1 MVQIHPPLPIT
12 MIKRDIEAFLTPII
26 EETGCELWG
35 IEFGSA
41 KGKGRLLRIYID
53 AIHGVDINDCTKVSR
68 EIDYYFQ
75 HESIF
80 SEFAFFEVSSPGLDR
95 KLFNQKQYKKFVGDV
110 VSLSLFSKVNNLRK
124 LKGTLLEVLD
134 SEISVKTEGETLLL
148 ELSNIEVCKLDLD
161 DQIEKKRMNKQIL
174 DVVASVSI
182 EKGVDKTIIFQAL
195 EEAIA
200 SATKKLVDDEANIDV
215 VIDTTT
221 GEYKTYRKWDIV
233 KEIDESEVFQVLES
247 DLDGYEVDE
256 ATASKEIE
264 NIDFGRISAQAAK
277 QVIIQKVREA
287 ERSKITKKYENLVG
301 EVISGQVKRINRDF
315 LLLEIEEDLNAQIP
329 RDQIIPG
336 EIFKLNDRVRAVIKE
351 IVSTPRGP
359 QIILSRTDER
369 LVVQLFT
376 QEVPEISEGTIEI
389 KAIARDPGYRSKIA
403 VKTYDGRIDPV
414 GACVGMRG
422 SRVQAVSNEI
432 GNERI
437 DIFIHS
443 DNPAEFVVNCL
454 APVKIY
460 SILVDERTSTLI
472 LEVEEENQAQIIG
485 KNGQNL
491 RLMTHM
497 IGWSF
502 QVLNKEQFKEYQDSS
517 LIEKYD
523 GLAKRLD
530 LSDKEK
536 EGIVSK
542 ELDSLEKIVDLDS
555 KILAEIFGNEKRT
568 TELLDKANE
577 LLLQD
582 AFNADFNDPT
592 MEEDLVNLNG
602 ITNEV
607 LSALSSNNI
616 KKLEDLAEMSVGEL
630 QDISE
635 TISEKEASALIM
647 EARKPWFE

>member
-1 MVQIHPPLPIT
+1 
-12 MIKRDIEAFLTPII
+12 
-26 EETGCELWG
+26 
-35 IEFGSA
+35 
-41 KGKGRLLRIYID
+41 
-53 AIHGVDINDCTKVSR
+53 
-68 EIDYYFQ
+68 
-75 HESIF
+75 
-80 SEFAFFEVSSPGLDR
+80 
-95 KLFNQKQYKKFVGDV
+95 
-110 VSLSLFSKVNNLRK
+110 
-124 LKGTLLEVLD
+124 
-134 SEISVKTEGETLLL
+134 
-148 ELSNIEVCKLDLD
+148 
-161 DQIEKKRMNKQIL
+161 MNKQIL
-174 DVVASVSI
+174 EVVASVSM
-182 EKGVDKTIIFQAL
+182 EKGVEKDIIFQAL
-195 EEAIA
+195 EEAIS
-200 SATKKLVDDEANIDV
+200 SATKKLVDDEAIIDV
-215 VIDTTT
+215 IIDRNT
-221 GEYKTYRKWDIV
+221 GEYETFRKWNIV
-233 KEIDESEVFQVLES
+233 DEIDESDVFQILSSELS
-247 DLDGYEVDE
+247 DHTVEEDL
-256 ATASKEIE
+256 ATKKID

-287 ERSKITKKYENLVG
+287 ERSKITAKYESLVG

-351 IVSTPRGP
+351 IVTTPRGP

-454 APVKIY
+454 APIKIF

-502 QVLNKEQFKEYQDSS
+502 QVLNKEQFKEYQDST
-517 LIEKYD
+517 LVEKYD
-523 GLAKRLD
+523 ALASRLG

-536 EGIVSK
+536 ELLVSS
-542 ELDSLEKIVDLDS
+542 EIDSLEKLVDS
-555 KILAEIFGNEKRT
+555 SAEKTKEIFTTDKRL
-568 TELLDKANE
+568 TEVMDKANE

-592 MEEDLVNLNG
+592 MEDGLVNLNG
-602 ITNEV
+602 ITNDI
-607 LSALSSNNI
+607 LSALSANNI
-616 KKLEDLAEMSVGEL
+616 KKLDELAEMSVGEL
-630 QDISE
+630 MDISE
-635 TISEKEASALIM
+635 KVTEKEASALIM
-647 EARKPWFE
+647 EARKPWFN

>member
-1 MVQIHPPLPIT
+1 
-12 MIKRDIEAFLTPII
+12 
-26 EETGCELWG
+26 
-35 IEFGSA
+35 
-41 KGKGRLLRIYID
+41 
-53 AIHGVDINDCTKVSR
+53 
-68 EIDYYFQ
+68 
-75 HESIF
+75 
-80 SEFAFFEVSSPGLDR
+80 
-95 KLFNQKQYKKFVGDV
+95 
-110 VSLSLFSKVNNLRK
+110 
-124 LKGTLLEVLD
+124 
-134 SEISVKTEGETLLL
+134 
-148 ELSNIEVCKLDLD
+148 
-161 DQIEKKRMNKQIL
+161 MNKQIL
-174 DVVASVSI
+174 EVVDSVSM
-182 EKGVDKTIIFQAL
+182 EKGVDKEIIFEAL
-195 EEAIA
+195 EEAIS
-200 SATKKLVDDEANIDV
+200 SATKKLTEDEANISV
-215 VIDTTT
+215 EINRDT
-221 GEYKTYRKWDIV
+221 GGYKTFRNWTIVAEEDLVDQIFEITEKDITDHV
-233 KEIDESEVFQVLES
+233 VEEGI
-247 DLDGYEVDE
+247 
-256 ATASKEIE
+256 ATREIE

-287 ERSKITKKYENLVG
+287 ERSKITEKYESLVG
-301 EVISGQVKRINRDF
+301 QVISGQVKRINRDF

-336 EIFKLNDRVRAVIKE
+336 EIFKLNDKIRAVIKE
-351 IVSTPRGP
+351 IVTTPRGP

-369 LVVQLFT
+369 LVVELFT

-460 SILVDERTSTLI
+460 SILVDERTSTLV

-517 LIEKYD
+517 LVEKYEQV
-523 GLAKRLD
+523 ANRLE

-536 EGIVSK
+536 EQLVAAEMETLEKVVDASQ
-542 ELDSLEKIVDLDS
+542 ENLEKIF
-555 KILAEIFGNEKRT
+555 KTAKRT
-568 TELLDKANE
+568 TEVTEKANE

-582 AFNADFNDPT
+582 AFNEDFNDPT
-592 MEEDLVNLNG
+592 MEKDLVNLRG
-602 ITNEV
+602 ITNDV
-607 LSALSSNNI
+607 LSALSQNNI
-616 KKLEDLAEMSVGEL
+616 KNLEEFAEMSVPEL
-630 QDISE
+630 MDISDKI
-635 TISEKEASALIM
+635 TEKEASALIM
-647 EARKPWFE
+647 EARKPWFN

>member
-1 MVQIHPPLPIT
+1 M
-12 MIKRDIEAFLTPII
+12 D
-26 EETGCELWG
+26 
-35 IEFGSA
+35 
-41 KGKGRLLRIYID
+41 
-53 AIHGVDINDCTKVSR
+53 
-68 EIDYYFQ
+68 
-75 HESIF
+75 
-80 SEFAFFEVSSPGLDR
+80 
-95 KLFNQKQYKKFVGDV
+95 
-110 VSLSLFSKVNNLRK
+110 
-124 LKGTLLEVLD
+124 
-134 SEISVKTEGETLLL
+134 
-148 ELSNIEVCKLDLD
+148 
-161 DQIEKKRMNKQIL
+161 KQIL
-174 DVVASVSI
+174 EVVDSVSM
-182 EKGVDKTIIFQAL
+182 EKGVDKEIIFQAL
-195 EEAIA
+195 EEAIS
-200 SATKKLVDDEANIDV
+200 SATKKLIEDEANINV
-215 VIDTTT
+215 VIDRDN
-221 GEYKTYRKWDIV
+221 GSYRTFRNWTIVSEEDLIDRVFEITKEDI
-233 KEIDESEVFQVLES
+233 S
-247 DLDGYEVDE
+247 DHKIEEGI
-256 ATASKEIE
+256 ATKEIE

-287 ERSKITKKYENLVG
+287 ERSKITKKYENLLG
-301 EVISGQVKRINRDF
+301 QVISGQVKRINRDF

-351 IVSTPRGP
+351 IVTTPRGP

-369 LVVQLFT
+369 LVMELFA

-460 SILVDERTSTLI
+460 SILVDERTSTLV

-491 RLMTHM
+491 RLMTQM

-517 LIEKYD
+517 LIEKYNQVSN
-523 GLAKRLD
+523 RLELND
-530 LSDKEK
+530 EEKEK
-536 EGIVSK
+536 LIAA
-542 ELDSLEKIVDLDS
+542 ELETLEKVVDANQELLEKIVNDP
-555 KILAEIFGNEKRT
+555 KRAASIV
-568 TELLDKANE
+568 EKANE

-582 AFNADFNDPT
+582 AFNEDFNDPT
-592 MEEDLVNLNG
+592 MEDDLVNLRG
-602 ITNEV
+602 ITNDV
-607 LSALSSNNI
+607 LSSLSNNNI
-616 KKLEDLAEMSVGEL
+616 KKLDELAEMSVPEL
-630 QDISE
+630 MDISE
-635 TISEKEASALIM
+635 KITENEASALIM
-647 EARKPWFE
+647 EARKPWFD

>member
-1 MVQIHPPLPIT
+1 M
-12 MIKRDIEAFLTPII
+12 
-26 EETGCELWG
+26 
-35 IEFGSA
+35 
-41 KGKGRLLRIYID
+41 
-53 AIHGVDINDCTKVSR
+53 
-68 EIDYYFQ
+68 
-75 HESIF
+75 
-80 SEFAFFEVSSPGLDR
+80 
-95 KLFNQKQYKKFVGDV
+95 
-110 VSLSLFSKVNNLRK
+110 
-124 LKGTLLEVLD
+124 
-134 SEISVKTEGETLLL
+134 
-148 ELSNIEVCKLDLD
+148 
-161 DQIEKKRMNKQIL
+161 
-174 DVVASVSI
+174 
-182 EKGVDKTIIFQAL
+182 EKGVDKGIIFEAL

-200 SATKKLVDDEANIDV
+200 SATKKLIEDEADISVEINR
-215 VIDTTT
+215 DT
-221 GEYKTYRKWDIV
+221 GGYKTFRNWTIVAEEDLVDQIFEITEKDISGHIV
-233 KEIDESEVFQVLES
+233 EEGI
-247 DLDGYEVDE
+247 
-256 ATASKEIE
+256 ATKEIE

-287 ERSKITKKYENLVG
+287 ERSKITEKYESLVG
-301 EVISGQVKRINRDF
+301 QVISGQVKRINRDF

-336 EIFKLNDRVRAVIKE
+336 EIFKLNDKIRAVIKE
-351 IVSTPRGP
+351 IVTTPRGP

-369 LVVQLFT
+369 LVVELFT

-460 SILVDERTSTLI
+460 SILVDERTSTLV

-517 LIEKYD
+517 LVEKYD
-523 GLAKRLD
+523 QVANRLE

-536 EGIVSK
+536 EQLIAAEMETLEKVVDASQ
-542 ELDSLEKIVDLDS
+542 ENLEKIF
-555 KILAEIFGNEKRT
+555 KTAKRT
-568 TELLDKANE
+568 TEVTEKANE

-582 AFNADFNDPT
+582 AFNEDFNDPT
-592 MEEDLVNLNG
+592 MEEGLVNLRG
-602 ITNEV
+602 ITNDV
-607 LSALSSNNI
+607 LSALSQNNI
-616 KKLEDLAEMSVGEL
+616 KTLEEFAEMSVPEL
-630 QDISE
+630 MDISDKI
-635 TISEKEASALIM
+635 TEKEASALIM
-647 EARKPWFE
+647 EARKPWFN

>member
-1 MVQIHPPLPIT
+1 MN
-12 MIKRDIEAFLTPII
+12 K
-26 EETGCELWG
+26 
-35 IEFGSA
+35 
-41 KGKGRLLRIYID
+41 
-53 AIHGVDINDCTKVSR
+53 
-68 EIDYYFQ
+68 EI
-75 HESIF
+75 
-80 SEFAFFEVSSPGLDR
+80 
-95 KLFNQKQYKKFVGDV
+95 
-110 VSLSLFSKVNNLRK
+110 
-124 LKGTLLEVLD
+124 LEV
-134 SEISVKTEGETLLL
+134 V
-148 ELSNIEVCKLDLD
+148 N
-161 DQIEKKRMNKQIL
+161 
-174 DVVASVSI
+174 SVSM
-182 EKGVDKTIIFQAL
+182 EKGVDKEIIFEAL
-195 EEAIA
+195 EEAIS
-200 SATKKLVDDEANIDV
+200 SATKKVTEDEADISVIIDR
-215 VIDTTT
+215 DT
-221 GEYKTYRKWDIV
+221 GGYKTFRNWTIV
-233 KEIDESEVFQVLES
+233 LHQDDVEDEVFEISEAAIAADEEGWNKVE
-247 DLDGYEVDE
+247 DGK
-256 ATASKEIE
+256 ATKMIE

-287 ERSKITKKYENLVG
+287 ERSKITEKYESLIG
-301 EVISGQVKRINRDF
+301 QVISGQVKRINRDF

-336 EIFKLNDRVRAVIKE
+336 EIFKLNDKVRAVIKE
-351 IVSTPRGP
+351 IITTPRGP

-369 LVVQLFT
+369 LVVELFT

-460 SILVDERTSTLI
+460 SIMVDEMTSTLV

-517 LIEKYD
+517 LVEKYEKV
-523 GLAKRLD
+523 ANRLE
-530 LSDKEK
+530 LLDKEK
-536 EGIVSK
+536 EQLIAA
-542 ELDSLEKIVDLDS
+542 EMETLEKIVDASQESLK
-555 KILAEIFGNEKRT
+555 KIFETAKRT
-568 TELLDKANE
+568 TEITEKANE

-582 AFNADFNDPT
+582 AFNEDFNDPT
-592 MEEDLVNLNG
+592 MEEDLVNLRG
-602 ITNEV
+602 ITNDV
-607 LSALSSNNI
+607 LSVLSQNNI
-616 KKLEDLAEMSVGEL
+616 KNLEEFAEMSVPEL
-630 QDISE
+630 MDISDKI
-635 TISEKEASALIM
+635 TEKEASALIM
-647 EARKPWFE
+647 EARKPWFN

>member
-1 MVQIHPPLPIT
+1 M
-12 MIKRDIEAFLTPII
+12 
-26 EETGCELWG
+26 
-35 IEFGSA
+35 
-41 KGKGRLLRIYID
+41 
-53 AIHGVDINDCTKVSR
+53 
-68 EIDYYFQ
+68 
-75 HESIF
+75 
-80 SEFAFFEVSSPGLDR
+80 
-95 KLFNQKQYKKFVGDV
+95 
-110 VSLSLFSKVNNLRK
+110 
-124 LKGTLLEVLD
+124 
-134 SEISVKTEGETLLL
+134 
-148 ELSNIEVCKLDLD
+148 
-161 DQIEKKRMNKQIL
+161 
-174 DVVASVSI
+174 
-182 EKGVDKTIIFQAL
+182 
-195 EEAIA
+195 
-200 SATKKLVDDEANIDV
+200 
-215 VIDTTT
+215 
-221 GEYKTYRKWDIV
+221 
-233 KEIDESEVFQVLES
+233 
-247 DLDGYEVDE
+247 
-256 ATASKEIE
+256 
-264 NIDFGRISAQAAK
+264 
-277 QVIIQKVREA
+277 
-287 ERSKITKKYENLVG
+287 
-301 EVISGQVKRINRDF
+301 
-315 LLLEIEEDLNAQIP
+315 
-329 RDQIIPG
+329 
-336 EIFKLNDRVRAVIKE
+336 
-351 IVSTPRGP
+351 
-359 QIILSRTDER
+359 
-369 LVVQLFT
+369 VQLFT

-523 GLAKRLD
+523 GLAKRLG

-630 QDISE
+630 QDISD

>member
-1 MVQIHPPLPIT
+1 
-12 MIKRDIEAFLTPII
+12 
-26 EETGCELWG
+26 
-35 IEFGSA
+35 
-41 KGKGRLLRIYID
+41 
-53 AIHGVDINDCTKVSR
+53 
-68 EIDYYFQ
+68 
-75 HESIF
+75 
-80 SEFAFFEVSSPGLDR
+80 
-95 KLFNQKQYKKFVGDV
+95 
-110 VSLSLFSKVNNLRK
+110 
-124 LKGTLLEVLD
+124 
-134 SEISVKTEGETLLL
+134 
-148 ELSNIEVCKLDLD
+148 
-161 DQIEKKRMNKQIL
+161 MNKQIL
-174 DVVASVSI
+174 EVVASVSM
-182 EKGVDKTIIFQAL
+182 EKGVEKDIIFQAL
-195 EEAIA
+195 EEAIS
-200 SATKKLVDDEANIDV
+200 SATKKLVDDEAIIDV
-215 VIDTTT
+215 IIDRNT
-221 GEYKTYRKWDIV
+221 GEYETFRKWNIV
-233 KEIDESEVFQVLES
+233 DEIDESDVFQILSSELS
-247 DLDGYEVDE
+247 DHAVEEDL
-256 ATASKEIE
+256 ATKKID

-287 ERSKITKKYENLVG
+287 ERSKITAKYESLVG

-351 IVSTPRGP
+351 IVTTPRGP

-454 APVKIY
+454 APIKIF

-502 QVLNKEQFKEYQDSS
+502 QVLNKEQFKEYQDST
-517 LIEKYD
+517 LVEKYD
-523 GLAKRLD
+523 NLASRLG

-536 EGIVSK
+536 ELIVSS
-542 ELDSLEKIVDLDS
+542 EIDSLEKLVDS
-555 KILAEIFGNEKRT
+555 SAEKTKEIFTTDKRL
-568 TELLDKANE
+568 TEVMDKANE

-592 MEEDLVNLNG
+592 MEDDLVNLNG
-602 ITNEV
+602 ITNDI
-607 LSALSSNNI
+607 LSALSANNI
-616 KKLEDLAEMSVGEL
+616 KKLDELAEMSVGEL
-630 QDISE
+630 MDISE
-635 TISEKEASALIM
+635 KVTEKEASALIM
-647 EARKPWFE
+647 EARKPWFN

>member
-1 MVQIHPPLPIT
+1 
-12 MIKRDIEAFLTPII
+12 
-26 EETGCELWG
+26 
-35 IEFGSA
+35 
-41 KGKGRLLRIYID
+41 
-53 AIHGVDINDCTKVSR
+53 
-68 EIDYYFQ
+68 
-75 HESIF
+75 
-80 SEFAFFEVSSPGLDR
+80 
-95 KLFNQKQYKKFVGDV
+95 
-110 VSLSLFSKVNNLRK
+110 
-124 LKGTLLEVLD
+124 
-134 SEISVKTEGETLLL
+134 
-148 ELSNIEVCKLDLD
+148 
-161 DQIEKKRMNKQIL
+161 MNKQIL
-174 DVVASVSI
+174 EVVDSVSM
-182 EKGVDKTIIFQAL
+182 EKGVDKEIIFEAL
-195 EEAIA
+195 EEAIS
-200 SATKKLVDDEANIDV
+200 SATKKLTEDEANISV
-215 VIDTTT
+215 EINRDT
-221 GEYKTYRKWDIV
+221 GGYKTFRNWTIVAEEDLVDQIFEITEKDI
-233 KEIDESEVFQVLES
+233 S
-247 DLDGYEVDE
+247 DHVVEEGI
-256 ATASKEIE
+256 ATREIE

-287 ERSKITKKYENLVG
+287 ERSKITEKYESLVG
-301 EVISGQVKRINRDF
+301 QVISGQVKRINRDF

-336 EIFKLNDRVRAVIKE
+336 EIFKLNDKIRAVIKE
-351 IVSTPRGP
+351 IVTTPRGP

-369 LVVQLFT
+369 LVVELFT

-460 SILVDERTSTLI
+460 SIMVDERTSTLV

-517 LIEKYD
+517 LVEKYEQV
-523 GLAKRLD
+523 ASRLE

-536 EGIVSK
+536 EQLVAAEMETLEKVIDASP
-542 ELDSLEKIVDLDS
+542 ENLEKIF
-555 KILAEIFGNEKRT
+555 KTAKRT
-568 TELLDKANE
+568 TEVTEKANE

-582 AFNADFNDPT
+582 AFNEDFNDPT
-592 MEEDLVNLNG
+592 MEKDLVNLRG
-602 ITNEV
+602 ITNDV
-607 LSALSSNNI
+607 LSALSQNNI
-616 KKLEDLAEMSVGEL
+616 KSLEEFAEMSVPEL
-630 QDISE
+630 MDISDKI
-635 TISEKEASALIM
+635 TEKEASALIM
-647 EARKPWFE
+647 EARKPWFN

>member
-1 MVQIHPPLPIT
+1 
-12 MIKRDIEAFLTPII
+12 
-26 EETGCELWG
+26 
-35 IEFGSA
+35 
-41 KGKGRLLRIYID
+41 
-53 AIHGVDINDCTKVSR
+53 
-68 EIDYYFQ
+68 
-75 HESIF
+75 
-80 SEFAFFEVSSPGLDR
+80 
-95 KLFNQKQYKKFVGDV
+95 
-110 VSLSLFSKVNNLRK
+110 
-124 LKGTLLEVLD
+124 
-134 SEISVKTEGETLLL
+134 
-148 ELSNIEVCKLDLD
+148 
-161 DQIEKKRMNKQIL
+161 MNKQIL
-174 DVVASVSI
+174 EVVDSVSI
-182 EKGVDKTIIFQAL
+182 EKGVDKTIIFGAL

-200 SATKKLVDDEANIDV
+200 SATKKLVDDEANIEV
-215 VIDTTT
+215 VIDTTS
-221 GEYKTYRKWDIV
+221 GEYKTYRNWTII
-233 KEIDESEVFQVLES
+233 IDKDDVEDEVFEVSEEAIAA
-247 DLDGYEVDE
+247 DKDGWHKVEDGI
-256 ATASKEIE
+256 ATKLIE

-287 ERSKITKKYENLVG
+287 ERSKITQKYESLVG

-351 IVSTPRGP
+351 IVTTPRGP

-460 SILVDERTSTLI
+460 SILVDERTSTLV

-502 QVLNKEQFKEYQDSS
+502 QVLNKEQFKEYQ
-517 LIEKYD
+517 
-523 GLAKRLD
+523 
-530 LSDKEK
+530 
-536 EGIVSK
+536 V
-542 ELDSLEKIVDLDS
+542 
-555 KILAEIFGNEKRT
+555 IF
-568 TELLDKANE
+568 
-577 LLLQD
+577 
-582 AFNADFNDPT
+582 
-592 MEEDLVNLNG
+592 
-602 ITNEV
+602 
-607 LSALSSNNI
+607 
-616 KKLEDLAEMSVGEL
+616 
-630 QDISE
+630 
-635 TISEKEASALIM
+635 
-647 EARKPWFE
+647 

>member
-1 MVQIHPPLPIT
+1 
-12 MIKRDIEAFLTPII
+12 
-26 EETGCELWG
+26 
-35 IEFGSA
+35 
-41 KGKGRLLRIYID
+41 
-53 AIHGVDINDCTKVSR
+53 
-68 EIDYYFQ
+68 
-75 HESIF
+75 
-80 SEFAFFEVSSPGLDR
+80 
-95 KLFNQKQYKKFVGDV
+95 
-110 VSLSLFSKVNNLRK
+110 
-124 LKGTLLEVLD
+124 
-134 SEISVKTEGETLLL
+134 
-148 ELSNIEVCKLDLD
+148 
-161 DQIEKKRMNKQIL
+161 MNKQIL
-174 DVVASVSI
+174 EVVASVSM
-182 EKGVDKTIIFQAL
+182 EKGVEKDIIFQAL
-195 EEAIA
+195 EEAIS
-200 SATKKLVDDEANIDV
+200 SATKKLVDDEAIIDV
-215 VIDTTT
+215 TIDRNT
-221 GEYKTYRKWDIV
+221 GEYETFRKWNIV
-233 KEIDESEVFQVLES
+233 DEIDESDVFQILSSELS
-247 DLDGYEVDE
+247 DHAVEEDL
-256 ATASKEIE
+256 ATKKID

-287 ERSKITKKYENLVG
+287 ERSKITAKYESLVG

-351 IVSTPRGP
+351 IVTTPRGP

-454 APVKIY
+454 APIKIF

-502 QVLNKEQFKEYQDSS
+502 QVLNKEQFKEYQDST
-517 LIEKYD
+517 LVEKYD
-523 GLAKRLD
+523 NLASRLG

-536 EGIVSK
+536 ELLVSS
-542 ELDSLEKIVDLDS
+542 EIDSLEKLVDS
-555 KILAEIFGNEKRT
+555 SAEKTKEIFTTDKRL
-568 TELLDKANE
+568 TEVMDKANE

-592 MEEDLVNLNG
+592 MEDGLVNLNG
-602 ITNEV
+602 ITNDI
-607 LSALSSNNI
+607 LSALSANNI
-616 KKLEDLAEMSVGEL
+616 KKLDELAEMSVGEL
-630 QDISE
+630 MDISE
-635 TISEKEASALIM
+635 KVTEKEASALIM
-647 EARKPWFE
+647 EARKPWFN

>member
-1 MVQIHPPLPIT
+1 
-12 MIKRDIEAFLTPII
+12 
-26 EETGCELWG
+26 
-35 IEFGSA
+35 
-41 KGKGRLLRIYID
+41 
-53 AIHGVDINDCTKVSR
+53 
-68 EIDYYFQ
+68 
-75 HESIF
+75 
-80 SEFAFFEVSSPGLDR
+80 
-95 KLFNQKQYKKFVGDV
+95 
-110 VSLSLFSKVNNLRK
+110 
-124 LKGTLLEVLD
+124 
-134 SEISVKTEGETLLL
+134 
-148 ELSNIEVCKLDLD
+148 
-161 DQIEKKRMNKQIL
+161 MNKQIL
-174 DVVASVSI
+174 EVVDSVSM
-182 EKGVDKTIIFQAL
+182 EKGVDKEIIFEAL
-195 EEAIA
+195 EEAIS
-200 SATKKLVDDEANIDV
+200 SATKKLTEDEANISV
-215 VIDTTT
+215 EINRDT
-221 GEYKTYRKWDIV
+221 GGYKTFRNWTIVAEEDLVDQIFEITEKDI
-233 KEIDESEVFQVLES
+233 S
-247 DLDGYEVDE
+247 DHVVEEGI
-256 ATASKEIE
+256 ATREIE

-287 ERSKITKKYENLVG
+287 ERSKITEKYESLVG
-301 EVISGQVKRINRDF
+301 QVISGQVKRINRDF

-336 EIFKLNDRVRAVIKE
+336 EIFKLNDKIRTVIKE
-351 IVSTPRGP
+351 IVTTPRGP

-369 LVVQLFT
+369 LVVELFT

-460 SILVDERTSTLI
+460 SILVDERTSTLV

-517 LIEKYD
+517 LVEKYEQV
-523 GLAKRLD
+523 ANRLE

-536 EGIVSK
+536 EQLVVAEMETLEKVVDASQ
-542 ELDSLEKIVDLDS
+542 ENLEKIF
-555 KILAEIFGNEKRT
+555 KTAKRT
-568 TELLDKANE
+568 TEVTEKANE

-582 AFNADFNDPT
+582 AFNEDFNDPT
-592 MEEDLVNLNG
+592 MEEGLVNLRG
-602 ITNEV
+602 ITNDV
-607 LSALSSNNI
+607 LSALSQNNI
-616 KKLEDLAEMSVGEL
+616 KNLEEFAEMSVPEL
-630 QDISE
+630 MDISDKI
-635 TISEKEASALIM
+635 TEKEASALIM
-647 EARKPWFE
+647 EARKPWFN

>member
-1 MVQIHPPLPIT
+1 
-12 MIKRDIEAFLTPII
+12 
-26 EETGCELWG
+26 
-35 IEFGSA
+35 
-41 KGKGRLLRIYID
+41 
-53 AIHGVDINDCTKVSR
+53 
-68 EIDYYFQ
+68 
-75 HESIF
+75 
-80 SEFAFFEVSSPGLDR
+80 
-95 KLFNQKQYKKFVGDV
+95 
-110 VSLSLFSKVNNLRK
+110 
-124 LKGTLLEVLD
+124 
-134 SEISVKTEGETLLL
+134 
-148 ELSNIEVCKLDLD
+148 
-161 DQIEKKRMNKQIL
+161 MNKQIL
-174 DVVASVSI
+174 EVVDSVSM
-182 EKGVDKTIIFQAL
+182 EKGVDKGIIFEAL

-200 SATKKLVDDEANIDV
+200 SATKKLIEDEADISVEINR
-215 VIDTTT
+215 DT
-221 GEYKTYRKWDIV
+221 GGYKTFRNWTIVAEEDLVDQIFEITEKDI
-233 KEIDESEVFQVLES
+233 S
-247 DLDGYEVDE
+247 DHIVEEGI
-256 ATASKEIE
+256 ATKEIE

-287 ERSKITKKYENLVG
+287 ERSKITEKYESLVG
-301 EVISGQVKRINRDF
+301 QVISGQVKRINRDF

-336 EIFKLNDRVRAVIKE
+336 EIFKLNDKVRAVIKE
-351 IVSTPRGP
+351 IITTPRGP

-369 LVVQLFT
+369 LVVELFT

-460 SILVDERTSTLI
+460 SIMVDERTSTLV

-517 LIEKYD
+517 LIEKYEQV
-523 GLAKRLD
+523 ANRLE

-536 EGIVSK
+536 EQLIAAEMETLEKVVDASQ
-542 ELDSLEKIVDLDS
+542 ENLEKIF
-555 KILAEIFGNEKRT
+555 KTAKRT
-568 TELLDKANE
+568 TEVTEKANE

-582 AFNADFNDPT
+582 AFNEDFNDPT
-592 MEEDLVNLNG
+592 MEEGLVNLRG
-602 ITNEV
+602 ITNDV
-607 LSALSSNNI
+607 LSALSQNNI
-616 KKLEDLAEMSVGEL
+616 KTLEEFAEMSVPEL
-630 QDISE
+630 MDISDKI
-635 TISEKEASALIM
+635 TEKEASALIM
-647 EARKPWFE
+647 EARKPWFN